1 MVFLLDFAHTREFP
15 RSEIVLAGNVLKN
28 LSDYKLSKSQQ
39 KIADF
44 ITENEKTVFT
54 MTAAQLARAVGVS
67 ESTVVRFASILG
79 FEGYHKFQKALAA
92 EARNQLTAFD
102 RMELLSKTGEGKD
115 VIKKVLK
122 SDMDKIERTMSALDY
137 DSFDRAVKALLS
149 AKNIYIAGVRSSA
162 ALVKFCG
169 FYFELLFD
177 NCHAITGSGGEDI
190 VQQLFHAGEGDVV
203 IGISFPRYSAGMVKA
218 MEFAK
223 NRGAFIISVTDSQ
236 MSPIVQHSSC
246 VLLAESSMD
255 SFADSLVAPM
265 SILNALIFSIG
276 YSMKNKTK
284 EIFDELENIWKDYE
298 VYDFNG

>member
-1 MVFLLDFAHTREFP
+1 MYPSDFARTREFP
-15 RSEIVLAGNVLKN
+15 RSEIVLAGNVLRK
-28 LSDYKLSKSQQ
+28 LKDYKLSKSQQ

-44 ITENEKTVFT
+44 INENEKTVFI
-54 MTAAQLARAVGVS
+54 MTAAQLAKATGVS
-67 ESTVVRFASILG
+67 EATVVRFASILG
-79 FEGYHKFQKALAA
+79 FDGYHQFQKALAA
-92 EARNQLTAFD
+92 EARNQLTAFE
-102 RMELLSKTGEGKD
+102 RMELLSKTGEGAE

-122 SDMDKIERTMSALDY
+122 SDMEKIERTMSALDY
-137 DSFDRAVKALLS
+137 DSFDIAVKKLLS

-177 NCHAITGSGGEDI
+177 NCHAITCSSGEDI
-190 VQQLFHAGEGDVV
+190 IQQLFHAGEGDVV
-203 IGISFPRYSAGMVKA
+203 IGISFPRYSTGMVKA

-223 NRGAFIISVTDSQ
+223 NRGAFIISVTDSP

-298 VYDFNG
+298 VYDFNS

>member
-92 EARNQLTAFD
+92 EARNQLTAFE
-102 RMELLSKTGEGKD
+102 RMELLSKTGEGED

-284 EIFDELENIWKDYE
+284 EICYELEYI
-298 VYDFNG
+298 

>member
-1 MVFLLDFAHTREFP
+1 MYSSDFARTREFP
-15 RSEIVLAGNVLKN
+15 RSEIVLAGNVLRK
-28 LSDYKLSKSQQ
+28 LKDYKLSKSQQ

-54 MTAAQLARAVGVS
+54 MTAAQLAKATGLS
-67 ESTVVRFASILG
+67 QATVVRFASILG
-79 FEGYHKFQKALAA
+79 FDGYHQFQKALAA
-92 EARNQLTAFD
+92 EARNQLTAFE
-102 RMELLSKTGEGKD
+102 RMELLSKTGEGAE

-122 SDMDKIERTMSALDY
+122 SDMEKIERTMSALDY

-190 VQQLFHAGEGDVV
+190 IQQLFHAGEGDVV

-223 NRGAFIISVTDSQ
+223 NRGAFIISVTDSP
-236 MSPIVQHSSC
+236 MSPIVPHSSC

-298 VYDFNG
+298 VYDFNS